1 MKTILFTFCALLICS
16 TVVAAP
22 PAKIKK
28 CQMCHGKD
36 FSGKKKSPSL
46 LDYSYEE
53 ILESLTINVPRKMKK
68 VVSKLSE
75 EEKILLSDYIVRYS
89 KQ

>member
-1 MKTILFTFCALLICS
+1 
-16 TVVAAP
+16 
-22 PAKIKK
+22 
-28 CQMCHGKD
+28 MCHGKD

>member
-1 MKTILFTFCALLICS
+1 MMFVCS
-16 TVVAAP
+16 TATASP

-46 LDYSYEE
+46 LDYSYEQ
-53 ILESLTINVPRKMKK
+53 ILTSLTNDVPRKMKK
-68 VVSKLSE
+68 TVSKLSD
-75 EEKILLSDYIVRYS
+75 EEKVLISEYIYRS
-89 KQ
+89 SNKK